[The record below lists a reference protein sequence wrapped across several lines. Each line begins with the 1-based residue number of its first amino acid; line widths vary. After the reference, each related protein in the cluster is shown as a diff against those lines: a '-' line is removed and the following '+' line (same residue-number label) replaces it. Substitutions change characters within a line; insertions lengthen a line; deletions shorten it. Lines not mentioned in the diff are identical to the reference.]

1 MQVGCSLTRTIPPWN
16 VLRILFHGE
25 DDNPWVTEFVTPA
38 CQDLKVTSLS
48 NHDQMTVVNSLI
60 LDVGALQ
67 TRVDAA
73 IGRLNA
79 SDDHDA
85 QMRAK
90 AVAEFREVLLEAT
103 TRLRQ
108 KGLHPD
114 AQGTLW

>member
-1 MQVGCSLTRTIPPWN
+1 MAN
-16 VLRILFHGE
+16 
-25 DDNPWVTEFVTPA
+25 
-38 CQDLKVTSLS
+38 LS
-48 NHDQMTVVNSLI
+48 NHDQLTVVNSLI

-67 TRVDAA
+67 ARVDAVF
-73 IGRLNA
+73 GKLNA

-90 AVAEFREVLLEAT
+90 AVAEFREMLLEAT

-108 KGLHPD
+108 NGLHPD